1 MSEMVSKG
9 EILEVSHVTV
19 SYEDAGLGIFG
30 KRKITE
36 VLHDVSFT
44 VHRDEFF
51 GLVGESG
58 CGKST
63 LGNAILGLLPFSGS
77 IRVDG
82 MEHKTAGREAFT
94 RKIQAVFQDPLSA
107 LDPRKTIGFTME
119 EPLKAHH
126 LGDRKSRREAVHRM
140 LERVGLDASY
150 AGRYPSELSG
160 GQRQRVCIGA
170 ALMADPELVIADEC
184 VSALDVSVGA
194 QILNLFRQIDAEKD
208 FAMLFI
214 SHNLSVVYYLCD
226 RIGVMYRGR
235 MVEIGTA
242 DDICLHP
249 AHPYTKLLL
258 HAIPDFETR
267 IRDGEEDRSGDAA
280 FEVMREDPPGACC
293 FYHRCPLA
301 GSACLTQPERR
312 PLGGEHACA
321 CILAGAEEKTAAES
335 AAWRKE

>member
-1 MSEMVSKG
+1 MSERETGK

-30 KRKITE
+30 KRKVTE
-36 VLHDVSFT
+36 VLHDVSFC

-82 MEHKTAGREAFT
+82 MDHRTAGREAFT
-94 RKIQAVFQDPLSA
+94 RKIQAVFQDPMSS

-119 EPLKAHH
+119 EPLKAHR
-126 LGDRKSRREAVHRM
+126 LGDKKARKEAVARM

-194 QILNLFRQIDAEKD
+194 QILNLFRQIDAAKD

-235 MVEIGTA
+235 IVEIGTA

-249 AHPYTKLLL
+249 VHPYTRLLL
-258 HAIPDFETR
+258 HAIPDFAAKITDDPKEQQT
-267 IRDGEEDRSGDAA
+267 DAA
-280 FEVMREDPPGACC
+280 FEVLREDPPGACC
-293 FYHRCPLA
+293 FYHRCPFA
-301 GSACLTQPERR
+301 GSTCLSQPELL
-312 PLGGEHACA
+312 PFGGEHACA
-321 CILAGAEEKTAAES
+321 CVLAGKKEETK
-335 AAWRKE
+335 

>member
-1 MSEMVSKG
+1 MSERETGK

-30 KRKITE
+30 KRKVTE
-36 VLHDVSFT
+36 VLHDVSFC

-82 MEHKTAGREAFT
+82 MDHRTAGREAFT
-94 RKIQAVFQDPLSA
+94 RKIQAVFQDPMSS

-119 EPLKAHH
+119 EPLKAHR
-126 LGDRKSRREAVHRM
+126 LGDKKARKEAVARM

-194 QILNLFRQIDAEKD
+194 QILNLFRQIDAAKD

-235 MVEIGTA
+235 IVEIGTA

-249 AHPYTKLLL
+249 MHPYTRLLL
-258 HAIPDFETR
+258 HAIPDFAAKITDDPKEQQT
-267 IRDGEEDRSGDAA
+267 DAA
-280 FEVMREDPPGACC
+280 FEVLREDPPGACC
-293 FYHRCPLA
+293 FYHRCPFA
-301 GSACLTQPERR
+301 GSTCLSQPELL

-321 CILAGAEEKTAAES
+321 CVLAGKKEETK
-335 AAWRKE
+335 

>member
-1 MSEMVSKG
+1 MSERETGK

-30 KRKITE
+30 KRKVTE
-36 VLHDVSFT
+36 VLHDVSFC

-82 MEHKTAGREAFT
+82 MDHRTAGREAFT
-94 RKIQAVFQDPLSA
+94 RKIQAFFQDPMSS

-119 EPLKAHH
+119 EPLKAHR
-126 LGDRKSRREAVHRM
+126 LGDKKARKEAVARM

-194 QILNLFRQIDAEKD
+194 QILNLFRQIDAAKD

-235 MVEIGTA
+235 IVEIGTA

-249 AHPYTKLLL
+249 VHPYTRLLL
-258 HAIPDFETR
+258 HAIPDFAAKITDDPKEQQT
-267 IRDGEEDRSGDAA
+267 DAA
-280 FEVMREDPPGACC
+280 FEVLREDPPGACC
-293 FYHRCPLA
+293 FYHRCPFA
-301 GSACLTQPERR
+301 GSACLSQPELL

-321 CILAGAEEKTAAES
+321 CVLAGKKEETK
-335 AAWRKE
+335 